1 VARPEEAAEAVA
13 ELEPE
18 LELELEPEQEQAL
31 ELELELARE
40 LVAVT
45 RSSLAPRSLDNRYH
59 RNP

>member
-18 LELELEPEQEQAL
+18 LEPEPEQAQAQA
-31 ELELELARE
+31 LELELARE